1 MNFILEAIIIS
12 NLTLAML
19 FDLYS
24 QFIRANISIKGTSQL
39 IGKSNW
45 VQYQARI
52 LTMLSMVLL
61 TYCYEK
67 NIIDFNV
74 NNLLSIAFFV
84 SSIFGLLYAKNR
96 FAFNG
101 LNYLLDV
108 PTYFT
113 FKKLY
118 NQKYSIKIG
127 LKIDNIFISALFV
140 NVTINCA
147 IVIPFILA
155 EKYPEIRMTSVYI
168 GQLLNF
174 LGSIIN
180 FNLIEPA
187 FYRAL
192 DGKSE
197 QIIASQIIYSKILS
211 NTLVA
216 TVILLALWQ

>member
-1 MNFILEAIIIS
+1 MNIIVEAGIIS
-12 NLTLAML
+12 ILTLALL

-52 LTMLSMVLL
+52 LTMISVVLL

-67 NIIDFNV
+67 NIINFNI
-74 NNLLSIAFFV
+74 NNLLAIAFLI
-84 SSIFGLLYAKNR
+84 SSLFGILYVKNNIIFNIA
-96 FAFNG
+96 
-101 LNYLLDV
+101 NYILDT
-108 PTYFT
+108 PTYLT

-118 NQKYSIKIG
+118 NQKYSIKIKI
-127 LKIDNIFISALFV
+127 KIDKIFIYSLVV
-140 NVTINCA
+140 NIAINCA

-155 EKYPEIRMTSVYI
+155 ERNPEMRMTSAYV

-174 LGSIIN
+174 FGSIIN

-197 QIIASQIIYSKILS
+197 QVIASQIIYSKILS
-211 NTLVA
+211 NILVA
-216 TVILLALWQ
+216 TVIYLALWQ